1 MGALSLAGRPLQ
13 VLKRMTPGKFC
24 AAAFAIAAS
33 MTAYAEHYKVI
44 VPLNEDANGAQA
56 ILLNY
61 DNGNAIDTVTVADQ
75 VAVFEGEIDEPLIAR
90 VNIDGGRGPVFIL
103 ESGTISFNKNNDAF
117 GTMYNDQI
125 RAISEQLTQIANEF
139 RAATTEEAQN
149 AAYQKYNETIEKSM
163 AENGDNIVG
172 YFCFL
177 NGDSSQMDAG
187 ELREV
192 FGKYPAFARYAR
204 SQKLLANAEKREAT
218 QPGKKFVDFEV
229 KYNGETKRLSDYV
242 GKGKYVLVDFWAS
255 WCGPCIRQT
264 EVLKQ
269 IYKKYGREILD
280 VLGVAVWDEPD
291 ATLKAIKD
299 HQLPWESILNAQTIP
314 TDLYGITGIP
324 CIILFGPDGTILSR
338 DKQSEE
344 LIADVD
350 RELAKTRIVPR
361 TTNETEGAPFS
372 R

>member
-1 MGALSLAGRPLQ
+1 M
-13 VLKRMTPGKFC
+13 KTTPFL
-24 AAAFAIAAS
+24 AAALALAAS

-44 VPLNEDANGAQA
+44 VPLDEDSNGAQA
-56 ILLNY
+56 VLLNY
-61 DNGNAIDTVTVADQ
+61 DNGAAIDTVTVADQ
-75 VAVFEGEIDEPLIAR
+75 TAVFEGEIDEPLIAR
-90 VNIDGGRGPVFIL
+90 VNVDGGRGPIFVL

-125 RAISEQLTQIANEF
+125 RAISEQLAKIAEEF
-139 RAATTEEAQN
+139 RNAATDEAKY
-149 AAYQKYNETIEKSM
+149 AAYEKYNDTIEKAM
-163 AENGDNIVG
+163 NENGDNIVG

-177 NGDSSQMDAG
+177 NGESSQMDAD
-187 ELREV
+187 ELREI
-192 FGKYPAFARYAR
+192 FKKYPSFAKYAR

-218 QPGKKFVDFEV
+218 QPGKKFIDFEV
-229 KYNGETKRLSDYV
+229 SYNGETKRLSDYV

-264 EVLKQ
+264 EVLKK
-269 IYKKYGREILD
+269 IYNKYGRDVLD
-280 VLGVAVWDEPD
+280 VLGVAVWDDPD

-299 HQLPWESILNAQTIP
+299 HELPWESILNAQTIP

-350 RELAKTRIVPR
+350 RELAKTQIAPSS
-361 TTNETEGAPFS
+361 TNKTEGAPFS